1 MTEAHERFY
10 TLVEKVYL
18 LKLQNGELDH
28 NTYGDVM
35 TAVDA
40 IMAPINNEVS
50 DEHV

>member
-18 LKLQNGELDH
+18 LKLQNGELDQ

-35 TAVDA
+35 SAVEEV
-40 IMAPINNEVS
+40 MTPIKNEVN
-50 DEHV
+50 